1 MQGTVELVDGQDYVV
16 TQMWDTVRKS
26 ISYSNNLM
34 RKLFTTIGVITG
46 ECSPFCQSFY
56 SPEDL
61 GHKFIQYLPRIFTYE
76 NSTGN
81 GADDTDIGNSITV
94 NNHEN
99 TSMHLQE
106 AIVSRIKRFSNE
118 MAEDDEKQRDSNMMF
133 SSEDDNDLSSS
144 NTTLA
149 NSQELMTLF
158 QSITNTTSADD
169 IRCKVLVAI
178 VCLEQKDNI

>member
-61 GHKFIQYLPRIFTYE
+61 GHEFIRNLPRAFTYE
-76 NSTGN
+76 NSAGN
-81 GADDTDIGNSITV
+81 GAYDTGIDNGITID
-94 NNHEN
+94 NHED
-99 TSMHLQE
+99 TSMHL
-106 AIVSRIKRFSNE
+106 
-118 MAEDDEKQRDSNMMF
+118 
-133 SSEDDNDLSSS
+133 
-144 NTTLA
+144 
-149 NSQELMTLF
+149 
-158 QSITNTTSADD
+158 
-169 IRCKVLVAI
+169 
-178 VCLEQKDNI
+178 